1 VRQELSHA
9 LYQHDAAC
17 RVIARLLRERDEA
30 RSALATLR
38 EDMRAEMEA
47 AAEARKRAGEDEEEG
62 GPAKRSKQEA
72 LGQDVIA
79 VLDQVR
85 AAAPGLEKEQCDGFR
100 RQCGDSF
107 RRQCDGFR
115 RSVVL
120 LEHHSNASS
129 AASRRHW
136 GRT

>member
-30 RSALATLR
+30 RTALTTLR

-47 AAEARKRAGEDEEEG
+47 AAEARKRAGQEEEEG
-62 GPAKRSKQEA
+62 APAKRSKQEA

-79 VLDQVR
+79 VLDEVR
-85 AAAPGLEKEQCDGFR
+85 
-100 RQCGDSF
+100 
-107 RRQCDGFR
+107 
-115 RSVVL
+115 V
-120 LEHHSNASS
+120 
-129 AASRRHW
+129 
-136 GRT
+136 

>member
-1 VRQELSHA
+1 VKTCVLQVRQELSHA

-47 AAEARKRAGEDEEEG
+47 AAEARERAGEDDEEG

-85 AAAPGLEKEQCDGFR
+85 VAAGYLQCNTCGVMGDMGRGKPGRDCSAGPGESG
-100 RQCGDSF
+100 
-107 RRQCDGFR
+107 
-115 RSVVL
+115 SVVL
-120 LEHHSNASS
+120 
-129 AASRRHW
+129 
-136 GRT
+136 